1 QAAFLLLAGKL
12 VFGMRWGPDT
22 WPLAQQIAWLLP
34 VVLTTSLAA
43 MGMAL
48 LVAALARTEFQVAIF
63 GTLLV
68 LALAF
73 ISGCLIPRELMPE
86 EARQVTL
93 VTPHAW
99 ALDAYRQLMLNSQPN
114 LATVAWS
121 SLVLT
126 GFGLGFI
133 SLAWWFLWL
142 D

>member
-1 QAAFLLLAGKL
+1 
-12 VFGMRWGPDT
+12 MRWGPDA
-22 WPLAQQIAWLLP
+22 WSLARQVLWLLP

-73 ISGCLIPRELMPE
+73 VGGCLIPRELMPE
-86 EARQVTL
+86 EAQPLTR

-99 ALDAYRQLMLNSQPN
+99 ALDAYRQLLLSTQPN
-114 LATVAWS
+114 LAVVAWS
-121 SLVLT
+121 SLALG
-126 GFGLGFI
+126 GFGLGFLG
-133 SLAWWFLWL
+133 LAWWFLWW